1 MSTTEATGD
10 VHAHGVTGR
19 EFWLRHGL
27 PGLVGTSFIAIG
39 SLGVGWLPLTTTLI
53 EAPFIELLRSST
65 AGTLMSRSFVFIGA
79 AVLLQTWLV
88 LGFDLLSEHRAK
100 KRWMAWLMVTWS
112 APLLLAPPIF
122 SRDTYSYYE
131 QGRLMAEGYSP
142 YEQGVAVLP
151 GWFSDGV
158 DPMWGEVPTPYGP
171 FFLLVERGVYV
182 LTQGNPLIAA
192 LLFRLTAVVGIV
204 LLLIFLPRLA
214 RVHDIDPDKALW
226 IGVLNPLIVLHF
238 VAAGHND
245 ALMTGLLVMA
255 FALACE
261 KHPVL
266 AAAALALAASVKP
279 IALLALVFLG
289 FIWAGQNAS
298 WPRILLAWLK
308 TGLATAVVF
317 MLTALVAGVGFGWI
331 AALGTPGEVRTWLS
345 PATAIG
351 MLIGNTTKWL
361 GLTETNDGPVTVLR
375 IAGLLVGVV
384 LLAVIVF
391 KRNDRSPT
399 RNAALAFA
407 TVVVFGPV
415 IHPWYLLWF
424 LPLFAATGLTSREL
438 KITILLTAAFTFHAM
453 SESSTTSDNFFELT
467 DGISLVAGIIV
478 VAIALL
484 ASPRE
489 RQLVLGEP
497 ISHGILPERTPAG
510 AT

>member
-1 MSTTEATGD
+1 MDSAT
-10 VHAHGVTGR
+10 VHVVTGR

-27 PGLVGTSFIAIG
+27 PGFVGTAFIAIG
-39 SLGVGWLPLTTTLI
+39 ALGVGWLPLTSTLI
-53 EAPFIELLRSST
+53 NAPFIELLRSST

-88 LGFDLLSEHRAK
+88 LGFDLLSEHPAK

-112 APLLLAPPIF
+112 LPLLFVPPIF

-142 YEQGVAVLP
+142 YDQGVAVLP

-171 FFLLVERGVYV
+171 LFLLIERGVYT

-192 LLFRLTAVVGIV
+192 LLFRVIAVIGIA
-204 LLLIFLPRLA
+204 LLLVFLPKLA
-214 RVHDIDPDKALW
+214 RSNGIDPDKALW
-226 IGVLNPLIVLHF
+226 IGVLNPLILLHF

-245 ALMTGLLVMA
+245 ALMTGLLVTA
-255 FALACE
+255 FALACM
-261 KHPVL
+261 KKPVW
-266 AAAALALAASVKP
+266 AATMIALAASVKP
-279 IALLALVFLG
+279 IALLAFVFIG
-289 FIWAGQNAS
+289 FIWAGANAS
-298 WPRILLAWLK
+298 WPRKLFAWLK
-308 TGLATAVVF
+308 TAVIIAVVF
-317 MLTALVAGVGFGWI
+317 MLTAFVAGVGLGWVK
-331 AALGTPGEVRTWLS
+331 ALSTPGEVRTWLS

-361 GLTETNDGPVTVLR
+361 GITETNDGPVTAMR
-375 IAGLLVGVV
+375 MIGLAIGVA
-384 LLAVIVF
+384 LLCIIVF

-438 KITILLTAAFTFHAM
+438 KITILLTAAFTFHAI

-467 DGISLVAGIIV
+467 DGISLIAGIIV

-497 ISHGILPERTPAG
+497 ISHGILPDPKLVST
-510 AT
+510 